1 MNDLTL
7 IRKNLF
13 RKKLRATLLIISI
26 FIAFLIFG
34 VLFAFLN
41 SFNSGVDQSAKNR
54 LIVSNKINF
63 TQDLPY
69 AYFTKIKSIE
79 GVTQATHSN
88 WFGGYYRES
97 RNQFAMFAVEPES
110 YLAIYPEVVLDAQER
125 QCFLSERTGLL
136 VGNKTAIANNWK
148 VGQQV
153 PISSNIY
160 SNKRGGQTWDF
171 KICGFFTSP
180 DGKGDESTLL
190 FNYAYYNE
198 SVTFGQDS
206 IGFVAV
212 TTTSEAANDGVAKR
226 IDTLFANSADETV
239 TQTEASFNKAFV
251 AQLGNIA
258 QIVGL
263 IVGAAFATILMIVGN
278 TLVMAIRERTK
289 EIGVLKTLGFPSRRI
304 LAHVLCESTALS
316 LLGGLLGMLVAT
328 FAVTA
333 LNTVLSGNFPALSMT
348 PLLWAQAIGIMLLLG
363 LVTGIIPAMNAMRL
377 NILTALGRQ

>member
-34 VLFAFLN
+34 VLLAFLN

-54 LIVSNKINF
+54 LIASNKINF

-79 GVTQATHSN
+79 GVVQATHSN

-136 VGNKTAIANNWK
+136 VGNKTALANNWK

-171 KICGFFTSP
+171 KICGFFNSP

-212 TTTSEAANDGVAKR
+212 TTPSESANDAVAKR

-316 LLGGLLGMLVAT
+316 LLGGLSGMLVAT

-333 LNTVLSGNFPALSMT
+333 LNTVLSGNFPGLSMT